1 MPRSIRNLAIAL
13 ALLATV
19 FNASVLAWHAAA
31 RLNVSSAEAQ
41 LIADLKT
48 AICHG
53 GRQVD
58 DQPASPVAPAP
69 KTSDCLI
76 CQGLAAMGPV
86 VLAQVVLVGPVEVTL
101 RTVFPPSDSRAINHV
116 MTAPRNR
123 GPPQPV

>member
-48 AICHG
+48 AI
-53 GRQVD
+53 
-58 DQPASPVAPAP
+58 
-69 KTSDCLI
+69 
-76 CQGLAAMGPV
+76 
-86 VLAQVVLVGPVEVTL
+86 
-101 RTVFPPSDSRAINHV
+101 
-116 MTAPRNR
+116 
-123 GPPQPV
+123 